1 MILHVQKISIAM
13 SNANSLQKREM
24 TMWL

>member
-13 SNANSLQKREM
+13 SNANSLQQREM